1 MEDAINRTTEEHDK
15 IVEKHAKK
23 ALRKALTSATIQM
36 EQTGKI
42 SKSTSEII
50 KGLVRVLSNVV

>member
-1 MEDAINRTTEEHDK
+1 MEDTINRTTEEHSDM
-15 IVEKHAKK
+15 VEKHAKK
-23 ALRKALTSATIQM
+23 ALRKALTSATVQM

-50 KGLVRVLSNVV
+50 KGLVRVLSNIA